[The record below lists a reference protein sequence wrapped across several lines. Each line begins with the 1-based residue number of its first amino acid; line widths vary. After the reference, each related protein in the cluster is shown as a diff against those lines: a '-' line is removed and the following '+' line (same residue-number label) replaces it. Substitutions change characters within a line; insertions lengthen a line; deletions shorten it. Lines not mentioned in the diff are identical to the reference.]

1 MYDRET
7 QSLWNHMTG
16 EPVVG
21 RLAESGIRLRVLPVV
36 ITTWRDWRETH
47 PDTLV
52 LDIQTGYARDYTP
65 GRPYGRYYAS
75 PETMFPVSPRSDRLR
90 TKELVF
96 AVRIGGAR
104 KAYPLETFRREPVI
118 NDRVGATRIVVLG
131 KSETRSA
138 RAYERGA
145 LTFRPGAVPG
155 EVIETGTGTPWRV
168 EEERLVSS
176 RSGETLPRVGGHVVY
191 WFGWHAFYPDADVY
205 GTVR

>member
-1 MYDRET
+1 MQDTTYTFGSSGLLFRSNKLMYDRET
-7 QSLWNHMTG
+7 QSLWHHMTG

-36 ITTWRDWRETH
+36 ITTWKDWRETH

-52 LDIQTGYARDYTP
+52 LDVHTGYARDYTL

-96 AVRIGGAR
+96 AVRIGSAR
-104 KAYPLETFRREPVI
+104 KAYPLEAFRREPVI

-131 KSETRSA
+131 KSETRSG
-138 RAYERGA
+138 RA
-145 LTFRPGAVPG
+145 
-155 EVIETGTGTPWRV
+155 
-168 EEERLVSS
+168 
-176 RSGETLPRVGGHVVY
+176 
-191 WFGWHAFYPDADVY
+191 
-205 GTVR
+205 